1 MGPMKCPYREY
12 PQTLQCVMPLLALH
26 TCALPSTGAGKTHT
40 MLGVD
45 AEPGIYLQT
54 LTDLF
59 QAIEETQDNMEYSVS
74 MSYLEVSQLSCLSCI
89 NCRMGTTPI
98 TCVELILRV

>member
-1 MGPMKCPYREY
+1 
-12 PQTLQCVMPLLALH
+12 
-26 TCALPSTGAGKTHT
+26 
-40 MLGVD
+40 MLGMD

-89 NCRMGTTPI
+89 SCRMGTTSI
-98 TCVELILRV
+98 ACAELILRV

>member
-1 MGPMKCPYREY
+1 
-12 PQTLQCVMPLLALH
+12 
-26 TCALPSTGAGKTHT
+26 

-74 MSYLEVSQLSCLSCI
+74 MSYLEVSQLSCLRYI
-89 NCRMGTTPI
+89 NCRMGTAPI
-98 TCVELILRV
+98 ACAELILRV

>member
-1 MGPMKCPYREY
+1 MSPSREH
-12 PQTLQCVMPLLALH
+12 PLKPCRVSGFSLH
-26 TCALPSTGAGKTHT
+26 STFEPRPPAGAGKTHT
-40 MLGVD
+40 MLGMD

-74 MSYLEVSQLSCLSCI
+74 MSYLEVSQLSCLSWI
-89 NCRMGTTPI
+89 NCRMGSILT
-98 TCVELILRV
+98 TCVEFVLRV